1 MPAGEASRDSAV
13 SAAYHEPGGQGSG
26 FAGAIADLTVA
37 VGQISDSLAAGARKP
52 VDPRIPWDACHPVW
66 QTGSIPLV
74 AGAGTLIQSA
84 LYGPELPYWWDV
96 RSVRVWGF
104 TAGTVTV
111 YRNNPASL
119 SGEQFGST
127 SVPGEFT
134 WSAQLLLSPQDSL
147 VFGATGITG
156 SVFMAMQ
163 GIEVA
168 SGWLAE
174 YLM

>member
-1 MPAGEASRDSAV
+1 MPAGEASRDFAV
-13 SAAYHEPGGQGSG
+13 SEDYHAGENGQGM
-26 FAGAIADLTVA
+26 AGLIADLRLT
-37 VGQISDSLAAGARKP
+37 VGQLAEQMKP
-52 VDPRIPWDACHPVW
+52 KPATPKIPFEACHPVW
-66 QTGSIPLV
+66 QTGAIPLV
-74 AGAGTLIQSA
+74 VGAGTLLQSN

-111 YRNNPASL
+111 YRNNPAAL

-134 WSAQLLLSPQDSL
+134 WSGQLFLSPQDTL
-147 VFGATGITG
+147 VFGATGVTG

-163 GIEVA
+163 AIEVVSA
-168 SGWLAE
+168 WLPE

>member
-1 MPAGEASRDSAV
+1 MPAGE
-13 SAAYHEPGGQGSG
+13 PGRLLDVKDEGSPGDG
-26 FAGAIADLTVA
+26 FAGLLADLTVA
-37 VGQISDSLAAGARKP
+37 VGSLREQMTDRPVKP
-52 VDPRIPWDACHPVW
+52 KIPWDACHPVW
-66 QTGSIPLV
+66 FTGSIPLT
-74 AGAGTLIQSA
+74 AGAGTLLQSN

-111 YRNNPASL
+111 YRNNPAAL

-127 SVPGEFT
+127 TVPGEFT
-134 WSAQLLLSPQDSL
+134 WSAQTLLSPQDSL

-156 SVFMAMQ
+156 SVFVAGQ
-163 GIEVA
+163 AIEVA
-168 SGWLAE
+168 AAWLAE